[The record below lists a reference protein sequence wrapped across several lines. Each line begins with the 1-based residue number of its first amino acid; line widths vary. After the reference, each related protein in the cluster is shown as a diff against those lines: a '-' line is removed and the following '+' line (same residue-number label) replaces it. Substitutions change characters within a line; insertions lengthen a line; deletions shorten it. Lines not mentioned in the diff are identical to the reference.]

1 MAYSVETM
9 WPAAAGYKRRNRL
22 PKCQALVQ
30 LVLSFR
36 WSFSRDSTPISS
48 NPESMWSSS
57 RHLSRLWGWFWQ
69 AEGHDNRIAAP
80 RMSVPTRLPQ
90 KLETGGLE
98 LVCTLGNST

>member
-1 MAYSVETM
+1 M
-9 WPAAAGYKRRNRL
+9 PGI
-22 PKCQALVQ
+22 VQ

-36 WSFSRDSTPISS
+36 WSFSRDSTLSAATLRACGVVLGTS
-48 NPESMWSSS
+48 V
-57 RHLSRLWGWFWQ
+57 SRLWGWFWQ